1 MADFFVPAFLSLALG
16 GLIGLERQRRKKGP
30 VGVRSF
36 ALTSFL
42 GYLVTL
48 TQNPWLIAVGFAGA
62 TAMAVLLYQAQKGKN
77 TGITTELMVPFC
89 FVLGVLTGM
98 GLLLEAGVTAIV
110 VTFLLAEKKQLHAL
124 VQTITREELIDL
136 LLFSA
141 ITFIVFPLLPDKP
154 FALFG
159 LSLNL
164 QFAWAVVVFA
174 SAISFLMHLAAK
186 YWQPHAA
193 ELSALLGGA
202 VSSIAA
208 LTVFSERIRE
218 KKAVAAFLA
227 LSSAGS
233 LFSDLILLF
242 AISPVLFE
250 KAALP
255 LLAIGVTFLVSY
267 RLVGKLDSVELEPKR
282 HPLSIP
288 FILKFTVLFV
298 TVSLLMGFFSQNN
311 QNGILLT
318 SVLAG
323 TVSSTSAIASA
334 AFLYLNGSLD
344 ESTASLAFLAAA
356 LSSLAAKEGLLMI
369 RKQFGK
375 TSLLVFALS
384 AFSGIISWWVIHR

>member
-1 MADFFVPAFLSLALG
+1 
-16 GLIGLERQRRKKGP
+16 
-30 VGVRSF
+30 
-36 ALTSFL
+36 
-42 GYLVTL
+42 
-48 TQNPWLIAVGFAGA
+48 
-62 TAMAVLLYQAQKGKN
+62 MAVLLYQAQKGKN

-227 LSSAGS
+227 LSSA
-233 LFSDLILLF
+233 
-242 AISPVLFE
+242 
-250 KAALP
+250 
-255 LLAIGVTFLVSY
+255 
-267 RLVGKLDSVELEPKR
+267 
-282 HPLSIP
+282 
-288 FILKFTVLFV
+288 
-298 TVSLLMGFFSQNN
+298 
-311 QNGILLT
+311 
-318 SVLAG
+318 
-323 TVSSTSAIASA
+323 
-334 AFLYLNGSLD
+334 
-344 ESTASLAFLAAA
+344 
-356 LSSLAAKEGLLMI
+356 
-369 RKQFGK
+369 
-375 TSLLVFALS
+375 
-384 AFSGIISWWVIHR
+384 